1 MHRVS
6 GLQGNQADMIGRDDY
21 IDGVDAGDRIVN
33 AVNNVNKVPTPRQAV
48 QLGLTATPKRKDNAD
63 TCAFFGEPVF
73 IYPLK
78 DGINDGFLTRA
89 SGFGSEQPAE
99 PWQATRAASSA

>member
-1 MHRVS
+1 
-6 GLQGNQADMIGRDDY
+6 MIGRDDY

-63 TCAFFGEPVF
+63 TCACFGGRLLSHLE
-73 IYPLK
+73 
-78 DGINDGFLTRA
+78 DRGFEEETAGVLLL
-89 SGFGSEQPAE
+89 PM
-99 PWQATRAASSA
+99 

>member
-1 MHRVS
+1 
-6 GLQGNQADMIGRDDY
+6 MIGRDDY
-21 IDGVDAGDRIVN
+21 IDGVDACDRIVN
-33 AVNNVNKVPTPRQAV
+33 AVNKVPTPRQAV

-63 TCAFFGEPVF
+63 TCAYFGELVF

-89 SGFGSEQPAE
+89 SGFGSEKPAE
-99 PWQATRAASSA
+99 PWQATRAAPSA